1 MTSRGH
7 VLLVTFNQ
15 IFQGLGTYSR
25 FLLHM
30 NAVGQETLDGAR
42 LGAEWA
48 WTSIYRG
55 FSPAILGFMR
65 AKGAH
70 DPEGLTGEVF
80 LQVVRDLGR
89 FSGGLA
95 DFKAWVFTIAR
106 NRFLDDRRASSRRS
120 TTPQPDEFLEAHGE
134 IGDVE
139 EEALRALG
147 TERVKELVSRLSP
160 DQQDVLLLR
169 IVADMS
175 LEEVAR
181 VLDKRT
187 GAVKALQHRG
197 LASLRKEISVGLV
210 SRGALA
216 TLGETR

>member
-1 MTSRGH
+1 
-7 VLLVTFNQ
+7 
-15 IFQGLGTYSR
+15 
-25 FLLHM
+25 M
-30 NAVGQETLDGAR
+30 NVVAQETLDAAR

-48 WTSIYRG
+48 WTSIYRV

-65 AKGAH
+65 VKGAQ

-89 FSGGLA
+89 FSGGVE
-95 DFKAWVFTIAR
+95 DFKGWVFTIAR
-106 NRFLDDRRASSRRS
+106 NRFLDDRRASSRRL
-120 TTPQPDEFLEAHGE
+120 TTPEPDDFFEAHGD

-139 EEALRALG
+139 EEALHALG
-147 TERVKELVSRLSP
+147 TERVKELIARLST

-181 VLDKRT
+181 VLDKRV

-197 LASLRKEISVGLV
+197 LESLRKEISAAPV
-210 SRGALA
+210 SSGALA
-216 TLGETR
+216 TLGEMR